1 MKKTLI
7 VVKQSLYLILLVCA
21 FSTANAQNVVRGR
34 VVDKDGLPIPGARV
48 SVKGGTESV
57 LSDFDG
63 SYRMIVEG
71 EVEKL
76 IVDYVGYNS
85 RSVKVDEA
93 SEVVLQKTT
102 LWNDVHK
109 NNWML
114 SFQMAFPEVEN
125 KQPSY
130 GLMVGWCRNFGGY
143 VKGVWRPGVNK
154 NIAGSFNVPDDVWLT
169 GKYYS
174 SFKAVTAGAVVRM
187 KSPFH
192 IYAGMGA
199 SNREVYAE
207 IPGMGYSYY
216 DYNDEYEG
224 LWRLGFDVGVIF
236 KIRYFMLNAGVIWTP
251 GRPGMVGDFGI
262 GISF

>member
-114 SFQMAFPEVEN
+114 SFQMAFPEAEN
-125 KQPSY
+125 MQPSY
-130 GLMVGWCRNFGGY
+130 GFMGGWCRNFGGY
-143 VKGVWRPGVNK
+143 VKGVWRP
-154 NIAGSFNVPDDVWLT
+154 APDRKYYWYEGPSELWTT
-169 GKYYS
+169 GNYYS
-174 SFKAVTAGAVVRM
+174 SFKAITAGGMVRL

-192 IYAGMGA
+192 LYAGIGITEQIVA
-199 SNREVYAE
+199 FEVAGIGNVIYFSE
-207 IPGMGYSYY
+207 DYPTGWIPGL
-216 DYNDEYEG
+216 DA
-224 LWRLGFDVGVIF
+224 GVIF
-236 KIRYFMLNAGVIWTP
+236 KIRYFMLNAGVLWSP
-251 GRPGMVGDFGI
+251 GRAGVVGNFGV
-262 GISF
+262 GVSF